1 MPDMT
6 YADQEGGSMS
16 DGDEAFEEWLN
27 QPVTTAQIVD
37 DIIVRVRVLGGR
49 IKRGSHTERVIN
61 KVLIDA
67 ISKLNQQGDATND
80 T

>member
-37 DIIVRVRVLGGR
+37 DIIVRVSVLGGR

-67 ISKLNQQGDATND
+67 ISKLNQQGDATHD